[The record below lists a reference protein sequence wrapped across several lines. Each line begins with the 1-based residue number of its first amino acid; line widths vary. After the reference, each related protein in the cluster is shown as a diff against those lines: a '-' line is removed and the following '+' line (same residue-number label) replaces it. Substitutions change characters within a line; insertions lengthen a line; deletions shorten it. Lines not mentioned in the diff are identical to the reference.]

1 MIDNLEQE
9 NHINQNGHK
18 NEEESENP
26 DVENN

>member
-1 MIDNLEQE
+1 MIDNLEHE
-9 NHINQNGHK
+9 NHTNQDGNK